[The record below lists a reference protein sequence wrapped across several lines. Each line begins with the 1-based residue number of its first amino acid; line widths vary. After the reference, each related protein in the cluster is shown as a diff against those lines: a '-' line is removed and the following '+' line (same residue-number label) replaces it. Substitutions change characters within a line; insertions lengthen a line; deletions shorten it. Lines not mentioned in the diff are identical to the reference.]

1 MLRFLG
7 NLKSTPFYMLFGF
20 MIALGLT
27 SCDNSVDVGPPTGV
41 GNAPLNL
48 NSASESAKAAK
59 PGDTTLVQIAI
70 DSGFNELVAALT
82 YVDDNIPLDTG
93 IVELFSDTIQFTIF
107 APTDSAFFA
116 FYDSMGVGGI
126 TDLDPEAV
134 LDVLLYHVTNGRRI
148 SASVVP
154 PRRFKKIQTLLNE
167 KFIVD
172 VDANIDAIGS
182 EAAIIQPDIS
192 ASNGIIHV
200 IDGVLVPF
208 E

>member
-1 MLRFLG
+1 MFRFLG
-7 NLKSTPFYMLFGF
+7 NLKSTPFYLLFGAA
-20 MIALGLT
+20 IALGLT
-27 SCDNSVDVGPPTGV
+27 SCDSPDEVGPPTGV
-41 GNAPLNL
+41 GNTPLELTN
-48 NSASESAKAAK
+48 ASESAKSAK

-70 DSGFNELVAALT
+70 DSGYNELVAALT
-82 YVDDNIPLDTG
+82 YVDDNIPQDTG
-93 IVELFSDTIQFTIF
+93 LVELFSDTIQFTIF

-126 TDLDPEAV
+126 TELDPEAV

-167 KFIVD
+167 KFVVD
-172 VDANIDAIGS
+172 TEANIEAIGS

-200 IDGVLVPF
+200 VDGVLVPF